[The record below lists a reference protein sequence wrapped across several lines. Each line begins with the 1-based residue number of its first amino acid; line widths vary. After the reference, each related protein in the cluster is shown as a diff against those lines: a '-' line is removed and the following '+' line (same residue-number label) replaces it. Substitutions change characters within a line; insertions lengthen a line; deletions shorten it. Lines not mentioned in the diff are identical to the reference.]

1 METLFYAQPYNFDA
15 VGFQFQTMKQY
26 EDRQSRC
33 RDSFG
38 QVVEEFELQFIDG
51 EAIDAALFEA
61 LSIGQCTI
69 GAFIDLID
77 KWSDGDKLAVIIA
90 VGECGYSFDIAK
102 DDPSDFDVNMYH
114 DQNLKELAEQFVDEG
129 LFGDIPERLSFY
141 LDYDAIARDL
151 AHDYTETTIAGQQL
165 VYRMA

>member
-1 METLFYAQPYNFDA
+1 METLFYAQPYNLDA
-15 VGFQFQTMKQY
+15 VGFQFQTMEQY
-26 EDRQSRC
+26 EDMQSRC

-90 VGECGYSFDIAK
+90 VGVKWS
-102 DDPSDFDVNMYH
+102 H
-114 DQNLKELAEQFVDEG
+114 
-129 LFGDIPERLSFY
+129 LFGQVCSVSK
-141 LDYDAIARDL
+141 
-151 AHDYTETTIAGQQL
+151 
-165 VYRMA
+165 VYRV